1 MYYRDLKLQFTFLIQ
16 QGRIIEW
23 ANPSI
28 YIIYRQID
36 SSLLYFIKDD
46 LLTIFYFR
54 KQIGTHFA
62 LSNTARYAYF
72 SLRSLFPESTGKTGS
87 MVVAYSSVTSFINT
101 LRNVD
106 GTLPASLFSRTKA
119 ELGEYVLRYTFP
131 LHSPGR
137 RVAKKVHALLHIPFG
152 DRDLSKY

>member
-1 MYYRDLKLQFTFLIQ
+1 MCYRDSRTPVHLFIQ
-16 QGRIIEW
+16 QSRIIEW
-23 ANPSI
+23 TNPSI

-54 KQIGTHFA
+54 KTNRNPFRIVKYCQICIFFFA
-62 LSNTARYAYF
+62 F
-72 SLRSLFPESTGKTGS
+72 SFPGKYRKTGS

-119 ELGEYVLRYTFP
+119 ELGEYVLRYTLP

-137 RVAKKVHALLHIPFG
+137 RVAKKGSCPPSHTI
-152 DRDLSKY
+152 RRS

>member
-1 MYYRDLKLQFTFLIQ
+1 MGEPFHLYNIPADRQLPSLFYQRRSAYYLLFPKTNRNPF
-16 QGRIIEW
+16 RIVK
-23 ANPSI
+23 
-28 YIIYRQID
+28 YCQIC
-36 SSLLYFIKDD
+36 I
-46 LLTIFYFR
+46 
-54 KQIGTHFA
+54 
-62 LSNTARYAYF
+62 F